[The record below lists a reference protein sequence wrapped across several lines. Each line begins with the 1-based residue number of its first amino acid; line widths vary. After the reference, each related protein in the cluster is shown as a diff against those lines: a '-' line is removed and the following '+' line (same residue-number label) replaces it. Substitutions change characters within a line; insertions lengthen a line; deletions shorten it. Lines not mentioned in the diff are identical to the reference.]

1 MVFHYNR
8 KTCLLEHSFGKLI
21 DFNKPPHLINCK
33 DPINEEGLK
42 LGEFHVDSDS
52 VVFCATDALAHYI
65 IMCYEISKCNL
76 YGEEL
81 TEAINAGTKILFV
94 SIRRQPGQ
102 LILGIE
108 LLINYVNVLHTIISS
123 KTM

>member
-1 MVFHYNR
+1 MKYPSVIYMVKNLR
-8 KTCLLEHSFGKLI
+8 KRLMQEQ
-21 DFNKPPHLINCK
+21 
-33 DPINEEGLK
+33 
-42 LGEFHVDSDS
+42 
-52 VVFCATDALAHYI
+52 
-65 IMCYEISKCNL
+65 
-76 YGEEL
+76 
-81 TEAINAGTKILFV
+81 KILFV